1 MEDEIKTRQFA
12 MNGELKKRSVPQSA
26 PDGNLNTDDHKL
38 SKDAPDKSKDSPTDP
53 TVWVVFF
60 SLLIDLLAF
69 TVILPLFPSL
79 LEFYASNK
87 EDWLY
92 NTIMQQVTSFREL
105 LAMPDNGRFNAVLF
119 GGFLGSLFSLLQFL
133 CCPLIGAVSDVFGR
147 RIPMIVCMV
156 GVLFSYIL
164 WACSWNFTI
173 FVLARIIGGLCKGNV
188 TICTAIITDVT
199 TTRNRGKGMAF
210 VGIAYSFGFII
221 GPVIGAIFAKRSSL
235 ESGNPYLLPAVF
247 AITLTVADALYLW
260 FCLKETL
267 PEDKRAKSLVSEF
280 KSARQ
285 LLNPVSLLKFDAID
299 IKSCK
304 EDMKAI
310 RGLGLVYFLFLFFF
324 SGLEFTLTFLTHK
337 NFKYS
342 SMQQGMMF
350 FFIGITMALVQ
361 GGYVRRQHPGTEKK
375 TALKGMAAIMP
386 AMVIIGL
393 AKTIPILYA
402 GLTLFSFGSATVVP
416 CLTTLISHHGNV
428 DQKGK
433 VMGIFRSLGALARAI
448 GPIVSCTVYWS
459 VGPFWCYF
467 VGALLFMIP
476 MQLLAK
482 IST

>member
-1 MEDEIKTRQFA
+1 
-12 MNGELKKRSVPQSA
+12 
-26 PDGNLNTDDHKL
+26 
-38 SKDAPDKSKDSPTDP
+38 
-53 TVWVVFF
+53 
-60 SLLIDLLAF
+60 
-69 TVILPLFPSL
+69 
-79 LEFYASNK
+79 
-87 EDWLY
+87 
-92 NTIMQQVTSFREL
+92 
-105 LAMPDNGRFNAVLF
+105 
-119 GGFLGSLFSLLQFL
+119 
-133 CCPLIGAVSDVFGR
+133 
-147 RIPMIVCMV
+147 MIVCMV
-156 GVLFSYIL
+156 GVLVSYIL

-247 AITLTVADALYLW
+247 AIALTVADALYLW

-299 IKSCK
+299 IRSCK

-361 GGYVRRQHPGTEKK
+361 G
-375 TALKGMAAIMP
+375 
-386 AMVIIGL
+386 
-393 AKTIPILYA
+393 
-402 GLTLFSFGSATVVP
+402 SATVVP

-448 GPIVSCTVYWS
+448 GPVVSCTVYWS